1 MYCTFAHSSR
11 FIRSVETE
19 TASEHRNRRLQ
30 ELVWRA
36 LGSARPA
43 ALHRPWMIA
52 MISLSITPGAK
63 KFGPFRAD
71 RMSEQ

>member
-1 MYCTFAHSSR
+1 M
-11 FIRSVETE
+11 
-19 TASEHRNRRLQ
+19 
-30 ELVWRA
+30 VWRA
-36 LGSARPA
+36 LASARPA

-52 MISLSITPGAK
+52 MICLSITPGAK